1 MRYLNSEWKV
11 LSFSTQVN
19 TGKVIAVGP
28 GGRGP
33 DGKLIPVVVKEGD
46 TVLLPEYGGNQMKLG
61 EEEYVSLS
69 SLVNSSITERTL
81 H

>member
-1 MRYLNSEWKV
+1 MRHLNSDWKV
-11 LSFSTQVN
+11 LKFSTQVN
-19 TGKVIAVGP
+19 TGKVIAV
-28 GGRGP
+28 GP

-69 SLVNSSITERTL
+69 SLVNSSITKRTL
-81 H
+81 Q

>member
-1 MRYLNSEWKV
+1 MT
-11 LSFSTQVN
+11 FSTQVN

-28 GGRGP
+28 GGRGS